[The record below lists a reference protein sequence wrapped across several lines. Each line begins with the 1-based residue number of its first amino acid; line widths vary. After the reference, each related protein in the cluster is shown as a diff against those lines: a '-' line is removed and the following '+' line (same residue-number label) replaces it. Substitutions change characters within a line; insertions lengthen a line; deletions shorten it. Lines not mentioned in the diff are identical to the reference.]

1 MTESTLKVRFRV
13 MPSSEPVNVE
23 VVINL
28 EPTPHCDVILTG
40 GPDTTPDLLAPA
52 VESNPLKR

>member
-40 GPDTTPDLLAPA
+40 GPETTPNLLAPA
-52 VESNPLKR
+52 VEVIP